1 MYSKS
6 LKNVLLC
13 SIILSVTACSA
24 VLNKRPLSTDKITAK
39 ETLYQSTNNNDALI
53 AMYRDVLKNKE
64 DPVTRYKLSEIYYK
78 KGDSNSSLLYLK
90 PLLTNG
96 GQLTEKAKILQ
107 ARNLN
112 QLKRYQE
119 ALEVENSLLT
129 SSPKNGEV
137 YNLRGVT
144 YALMGTPNKANED
157 INKARE
163 YFLNDAVAVNNL
175 AMLSIVNGD
184 YRNAVSLLLPQYLN
198 GVREQRL
205 VHNLIFALV
214 KNNDIDYAKDIIV
227 KENINS
233 SPDDLINALKKTERV
248 PSNIAR

>member
-96 GQLTEKAKILQ
+96 GQLTEKAKIFQ
-107 ARNLN
+107 ARNLS

-119 ALEVENSLLT
+119 ALEVENGLLT
-129 SSPKNGEV
+129 STPKNGEV

-144 YALMGTPNKANED
+144 YALMGNPNKANED

-175 AMLSIVNGD
+175 AMLNIVNGD

-198 GVREQRL
+198 GIREQRL

>member
-6 LKNVLLC
+6 IKTVLFC
-13 SIILSVTACSA
+13 GMVLSVTACS
-24 VLNKRPLSTDKITAK
+24 VILNKKPLSADKVTAK
-39 ETLYQSTNNNDALI
+39 ETLYQSTQNNDALI
-53 AMYRDVLKNKE
+53 NMYRDVLKNKE
-64 DPVTRYKLSEIYYK
+64 DPVIRYKLAETYYK
-78 KGDSNSSLLYLK
+78 KGDSSSSLLYLK
-90 PLLTNG
+90 PLLANAG
-96 GQLTEKAKILQ
+96 NLTEKAKILQ

-119 ALEVENSLLT
+119 ALEVENSLLAA
-129 SSPKNGEV
+129 SPKNGEV
-137 YNLRGVT
+137 YNIRGVT
-144 YALMGTPNKANED
+144 YALMNNPNKASED

-214 KNNDIDYAKDIIV
+214 KNNDIDYAKDIII

-248 PSNIAR
+248 ANNIAR

>member
-6 LKNVLLC
+6 IKTVLFC
-13 SIILSVTACSA
+13 GMVLSVTACSA
-24 VLNKRPLSTDKITAK
+24 ILNKKPLSADKVTAK
-39 ETLYQSTNNNDALI
+39 ETLYQSTQNNDALI
-53 AMYRDVLKNKE
+53 NMYRDVLKNKE
-64 DPVTRYKLSEIYYK
+64 DPIIRYKLAETYYK
-78 KGDSNSSLLYLK
+78 KGDSSSSLLYLK

-96 GQLTEKAKILQ
+96 GKLTEKAKILQ

-119 ALEVENSLLT
+119 ALEVENSLLAT
-129 SSPKNGEV
+129 SPNNGEV
-137 YNLRGVT
+137 YNIRGVT
-144 YALMGTPNKANED
+144 YALMNNPTKASED
-157 INKARE
+157 IHKARE
-163 YFLNDAVAVNNL
+163 HFLNDAVAVNNL

-248 PSNIAR
+248 SNNIAR

>member
-13 SIILSVTACSA
+13 GMILSVTACSA
-24 VLNKRPLSTDKITAK
+24 VLNKKPLSADKLAAK
-39 ETLYQSTNNNDALI
+39 EALYQSTNNNDALI
-53 AMYRDVLKNKE
+53 TMYRDGLKNKE
-64 DPVTRYKLSEIYYK
+64 DPLTRYKLSEIYYK
-78 KGDSNSSLLYLK
+78 KGDSNSSLLYLQ
-90 PLLTNG
+90 PLLTNS
-96 GQLTEKAKILQ
+96 GQLSERAKILQ

-129 SSPKNGEV
+129 TSPKNGEV

-144 YALMGTPNKANED
+144 YALMGNPNKANED

-163 YFLNDAVAVNNL
+163 YFLDDAVAVDNL

-205 VHNLIFALV
+205 VHNLIFALI

-227 KENINS
+227 KENINT

-248 PSNIAR
+248 SNNIAR

>member
-6 LKNVLLC
+6 IKTVLFC
-13 SIILSVTACSA
+13 GMVLSVTACSA
-24 VLNKRPLSTDKITAK
+24 ILNKKPLSADKVTAK
-39 ETLYQSTNNNDALI
+39 ETLYQSTQNNDALVN
-53 AMYRDVLKNKE
+53 MYRDILKNKE
-64 DPVTRYKLSEIYYK
+64 DPIIRYKLAETYYK
-78 KGDSNSSLLYLK
+78 KGDSNSSLLYLQ

-96 GQLTEKAKILQ
+96 GNLTEKAKILP

-112 QLKRYQE
+112 HLTRYQE
-119 ALEVENSLLT
+119 ALEVENSLLAT
-129 SSPKNGEV
+129 SPKNGEV
-137 YNLRGVT
+137 YNIRGVT
-144 YALMGTPNKANED
+144 YALMNNPNKASED

-248 PSNIAR
+248 ANNIAR

>member
-6 LKNVLLC
+6 IKTVLFC
-13 SIILSVTACSA
+13 GMVLSVTACSA
-24 VLNKRPLSTDKITAK
+24 ILNKKPLSADKVTAK
-39 ETLYQSTNNNDALI
+39 ETLYQSTQNNDALVN
-53 AMYRDVLKNKE
+53 MYRDILKNKE
-64 DPVTRYKLSEIYYK
+64 DPIIRYKLAETYYK
-78 KGDSNSSLLYLK
+78 KGDSNSSLLYLQ
-90 PLLTNG
+90 PLLTNSG
-96 GQLTEKAKILQ
+96 NLTEKAKILQ

-119 ALEVENSLLT
+119 ALEVENSLLAT
-129 SSPKNGEV
+129 SPKNGEV
-137 YNLRGVT
+137 YNIRGVT
-144 YALMGTPNKANED
+144 YALMNNPNKASED

-248 PSNIAR
+248 SNNIAR

>member
-24 VLNKRPLSTDKITAK
+24 VLNKRPLSTDEITAK

-90 PLLTNG
+90 PLLTNS

-144 YALMGTPNKANED
+144 YALMGNPNKASDD

-175 AMLSIVNGD
+175 AMLNIVNGD
-184 YRNAVSLLLPQYLN
+184 YHNAVSLLLPQYLN
-198 GVREQRL
+198 GIREQRL

-227 KENINS
+227 KENINT
-233 SPDDLINALKKTERV
+233 SPDDLINALKKTERL
-248 PSNIAR
+248 SNNIAR

>member
-6 LKNVLLC
+6 IKTVLFC
-13 SIILSVTACSA
+13 GMVLSVTACSTI
-24 VLNKRPLSTDKITAK
+24 LNKKPLSTDKITAK
-39 ETLYQSTNNNDALI
+39 ETLYQSTQNNDALVN
-53 AMYRDVLKNKE
+53 MYRDILKNKE
-64 DPVTRYKLSEIYYK
+64 DPIIRYKLAETYYK
-78 KGDSNSSLLYLK
+78 KGDSNSSLLYLQ

-96 GQLTEKAKILQ
+96 GNLTEKAKILQ

-119 ALEVENSLLT
+119 ALEVENSLLAT
-129 SSPKNGEV
+129 SPKNGEV
-137 YNLRGVT
+137 YNIRGVT
-144 YALMGTPNKANED
+144 YALMNNPNKASED

-248 PSNIAR
+248 SNNIAR

>member
-6 LKNVLLC
+6 IKTVLFC
-13 SIILSVTACSA
+13 GMVLSVTACSA
-24 VLNKRPLSTDKITAK
+24 ILNKKPLSADKVTAK
-39 ETLYQSTNNNDALI
+39 ETLYQSTQNNDALVN
-53 AMYRDVLKNKE
+53 MYRDILKNKE
-64 DPVTRYKLSEIYYK
+64 DPIIRYKLAETYYK
-78 KGDSNSSLLYLK
+78 KGDSNSSLLYLQ

-96 GQLTEKAKILQ
+96 GNLTEKAKILQ
-107 ARNLN
+107 AKNLN

-119 ALEVENSLLT
+119 ALEVENSLLAT
-129 SSPKNGEV
+129 SPKNGEV
-137 YNLRGVT
+137 YNIRGVT
-144 YALMGTPNKANED
+144 YALMNNPNKASED

-175 AMLSIVNGD
+175 AMLSIV
-184 YRNAVSLLLPQYLN
+184 N

-248 PSNIAR
+248 SNNIAR

>member
-6 LKNVLLC
+6 IKTVLFC
-13 SIILSVTACSA
+13 GMVLSVTACSA
-24 VLNKRPLSTDKITAK
+24 ILNKKPLSADKVTAK
-39 ETLYQSTNNNDALI
+39 ETLYQSTQNNDALVN
-53 AMYRDVLKNKE
+53 MYRDILKNKE
-64 DPVTRYKLSEIYYK
+64 DPIIRYKLAETYYK
-78 KGDSNSSLLYLK
+78 KGDSNSSLLYLQ

-96 GQLTEKAKILQ
+96 GNLTEKAKILQ
-107 ARNLN
+107 AKNLN

-119 ALEVENSLLT
+119 ALEVENSLLAT
-129 SSPKNGEV
+129 SPKNGEV
-137 YNLRGVT
+137 YNIRGVT
-144 YALMGTPNKANED
+144 YALMNNPNKASED

-184 YRNAVSLLLPQYLN
+184 YRNAVSLLLPKYLN

-248 PSNIAR
+248 SNNIAR

>member
-1 MYSKS
+1 M
-6 LKNVLLC
+6 
-13 SIILSVTACSA
+13 
-24 VLNKRPLSTDKITAK
+24 
-39 ETLYQSTNNNDALI
+39 
-53 AMYRDVLKNKE
+53 
-64 DPVTRYKLSEIYYK
+64 
-78 KGDSNSSLLYLK
+78 
-90 PLLTNG
+90 
-96 GQLTEKAKILQ
+96 TEKAKILQ

-144 YALMGTPNKANED
+144 YALMGNPNKANED